1 MAARG
6 PGNAAFSRDSFSH
19 AGWEFRSVSAPIS
32 GVHKLLALGRQL
44 ANPYDDSEGDG
55 VPLPFCVHGATRSLK
70 PCTCGSALVMGVRMH
85 MPDAV
90 FGDNVLQLRHAASG
104 VVVDF
109 GALDA
114 LRAWARD
121 SVEQGSRSVKAPPAR
136 LPQWEERMRSAR
148 RATSTDVDWTFCC
161 QDYIGEV
168 HRAEAEAGGA
178 EAPRAPRVAPPRA
191 GPMGL
196 IDTSASARRLGGA
209 KGAALM
215 GAGCGDGV
223 CGGGG
228 GKGEGEG
235 GRSEGA
241 AAAAAAAAAMAAEW
255 TSCSG
260 ETLEPTG
267 EAGRMLRAREPI
279 LW

>member
-1 MAARG
+1 MPRG
-6 PGNAAFSRDSFSH
+6 
-19 AGWEFRSVSAPIS
+19 AP
-32 GVHKLLALGRQL
+32 VFA
-44 ANPYDDSEGDG
+44 
-55 VPLPFCVHGATRSLK
+55 SL
-70 PCTCGSALVMGVRMH
+70 T
-85 MPDAV
+85 
-90 FGDNVLQLRHAASG
+90 
-104 VVVDF
+104 
-109 GALDA
+109 
-114 LRAWARD
+114 
-121 SVEQGSRSVKAPPAR
+121 
-136 LPQWEERMRSAR
+136 
-148 RATSTDVDWTFCC
+148 ATSAHLAGSSVAILSWTWS
-161 QDYIGEV
+161 V
-168 HRAEAEAGGA
+168 
-178 EAPRAPRVAPPRA
+178 
-191 GPMGL
+191 
-196 IDTSASARRLGGA
+196 IDTLASARRLGGA

-241 AAAAAAAAAMAAEW
+241 AAAAAAMAAEW

>member
-1 MAARG
+1 M
-6 PGNAAFSRDSFSH
+6 
-19 AGWEFRSVSAPIS
+19 
-32 GVHKLLALGRQL
+32 
-44 ANPYDDSEGDG
+44 
-55 VPLPFCVHGATRSLK
+55 PLPFCVHGATRSLK

-121 SVEQGSRSVKAPPAR
+121 SVEHGSRSVKAPPAR

-178 EAPRAPRVAPPRA
+178 EAPHAPRVAPPRA

-196 IDTSASARRLGGA
+196 IDTSASCL
-209 KGAALM
+209 LY
-215 GAGCGDGV
+215 
-223 CGGGG
+223 
-228 GKGEGEG
+228 
-235 GRSEGA
+235 
-241 AAAAAAAAAMAAEW
+241 
-255 TSCSG
+255 TSPSPRDQRG
-260 ETLEPTG
+260 S
-267 EAGRMLRAREPI
+267 RMPSSA
-279 LW
+279 